1 MRDSIPTTPS
11 PTADPSGRVQGV
23 FHDRKALVRAVER
36 LAEKSVPADSIRVY
50 VLDQQGN
57 RDREVEVE
65 DESGALRGAIIGAV
79 AGGVL
84 GLLIA
89 VAVAL
94 GLAGPVEVGFLSFR
108 GLSGALS
115 SILALAGAAVPLGA
129 LLGLGHWQG
138 RKKIDEK
145 ELQSG
150 AALVVVDS
158 AELSELARQVLDDA
172 GAEEVEVRE

>member
-11 PTADPSGRVQGV
+11 PSATPSARVQGV
-23 FHDRKALVRAVER
+23 FHDRRALVRAVER
-36 LAEKSVPADSIRVY
+36 LAEKSVPADSIRVF
-50 VLDQQGN
+50 VLDEEGN
-57 RDREVEVE
+57 RDREVQVE
-65 DESGALRGAIIGAV
+65 DESGALRGAVIGAV
-79 AGGVL
+79 SGGGL

-89 VAVAL
+89 LAVAL

-115 SILALAGAAVPLGA
+115 SILAMAAAAVPLGA

-138 RKKIDEK
+138 RKKIAK
-145 ELQSG
+145 EELRSG

-158 AELSELARQVLDDA
+158 AELSELARGVLDDA